1 VSDDDQA
8 DHDTYDRY
16 AEQYDPDWGARP
28 GRVGRKQ
35 QGKPPP
41 KRSRSQI
48 VAELA
53 EPAGLEAGFVTSY
66 QPARYEATWLLDSL
80 RLFYDEQLITDVLGQ
95 VKGGK
100 EASVYRCGAH
110 PTTGEALLAAK
121 VYRPRM
127 FRNLRNDKMYREG
140 RAILASDGRA
150 VKKTD
155 HRIMRAVGK
164 KTAFGMQ
171 VTHTSWLMYE
181 YTTMERLHRAGAA
194 VPRPYAAGEN
204 AILMT
209 YYGDER
215 RAAPTLNEV
224 RLSKTEAAPLF
235 QEVLR
240 NIELLLRHGLIH
252 GDLSAYNLLYWQG
265 SIVLIDFPQVT
276 DLGTNSKSDFILRRD
291 ITRVC
296 EYFIRQGVRC
306 DPAAITRDLWER
318 YGGLAAERA
327 ALLAAEQA
335 ALLLEMDADDENTN

>member
-1 VSDDDQA
+1 MIDDDP
-8 DHDTYDRY
+8 DGETYNRY
-16 AEQYDPDWGARP
+16 AEQYDPEWNEQPARA
-28 GRVGRKQ
+28 GRKQ
-35 QGKPPP
+35 AKPVP

-53 EPAGLEAGFVTSY
+53 EPTGLEAGFTTTY
-66 QPARYEATWLLDSL
+66 QPARYEAEWLLSSL
-80 RLFYDEQLITDVLGQ
+80 RMFYDEQLITDVLAQ

-100 EASVYRCGAH
+100 EASVYRCAAH
-110 PTTGEALLAAK
+110 PTTGETLLAAK

-127 FRNLRNDKMYREG
+127 FRNLRNDKMYRDG

-164 KTAFGMQ
+164 KTAFGVQ
-171 VTHTSWLMYE
+171 VQHTSWLMYE
-181 YTTMERLHRAGAA
+181 YTTMERLHQAGAA

-209 YYGDER
+209 YYGDEQ

-224 RLSKTEAAPLF
+224 RLSEAEAAPLF

-240 NIELLLRHGLIH
+240 NIELLLQHGLIH
-252 GDLSAYNLLYWQG
+252 GDLSAYNILYWQG
-265 SIVLIDFPQVT
+265 SVVLIDFPQVT
-276 DLGTNSKSDFILRRD
+276 DISANGNSDFILRRD
-291 ITRVC
+291 INRVC
-296 EYFIRQGVRC
+296 EYFARQGVRC

-318 YGGLAAERA
+318 FGGLADERA

-335 ALLLEMDADDENTN
+335 TVMLEEAYMAEEQ